1 MALKSK
7 SPAALAENRADM
19 EDEATL
25 SFSGEKLSGFR
36 DNITLLRSKVKSFD
50 RKLSQELDVLE
61 VLSESEHLSGQFDRP
76 ALGFLRRR
84 LEARIPKLGE
94 VGE

>member
-50 RKLSQELDVLE
+50 RELSIAVDCALVLW
-61 VLSESEHLSGQFDRP
+61 ESEHLSNPLDRL
-76 ALGFLRRR
+76 AVGHIRRR
-84 LEARIPKLGE
+84 LENRILRG